1 MIEHFKKFDTQD
13 KKSILPLSFSQLTEF
28 AFNRERWA
36 LRRIFGYDF
45 DTNPAMQRGTVVESG
60 LNMWLNGTDQDEA
73 VEKML
78 HEYDEGCSKLVGDKV
93 TDERE
98 NLKPL
103 FNEGVDRLK
112 EYAFKWDLV
121 GYQKKVEMDIHGIP
135 LVGYT
140 DFQFEDK
147 SSKESF
153 YIDLKTTLRKPNGIS
168 NSHAMQ
174 QAIYQK
180 GTNANQKLW
189 YLVCKKS
196 GTEFYEFSLEDYK
209 KPMQICEHIV
219 KVMGNWL
226 SKVDSLDDV
235 KNILIPNPDDWIWKE
250 EAVYKARK
258 EVWGY

>member
-36 LRRIFGYDF
+36 LRRIFGYEF
-45 DTNPAMQRGTVVESG
+45 EGSPAMVRGNAVETA
-60 LNMWLNGTDQDEA
+60 LNMYLQGHDTETAIINMIT
-73 VEKML
+73 
-78 HEYDEGCSKLVGDKV
+78 EYDENSRLMIQKV
-93 TDERE
+93 PEERE
-98 NLKPL
+98 NLVPL
-103 FNEGVDRLK
+103 FNEGVERLK
-112 EYAFKWDLV
+112 EYAFKWNLV
-121 GYQKKVEMDIHGIP
+121 GYQKKVEMDIYGIP

-147 SSKESF
+147 STKESF

-196 GTEFYEFSLEDYK
+196 GTEFYEFTLKDYTR
-209 KPMQICEHIV
+209 PMQICEHIV

-226 SKVDSLDDV
+226 SKVDSVDDV

>member
-36 LRRIFGYDF
+36 LRRIFGYEF

-60 LNMWLNGTDQDEA
+60 LNMWLNGTDQKEA
-73 VEKML
+73 MDKMID
-78 HEYDEGCSKLVGDKV
+78 EYDNNCSGLANEKV
-93 TDERE
+93 ASERE
-98 NLKPL
+98 NLVPL
-103 FNEGVDRLK
+103 FNEGVERLK
-112 EYAFKWDLV
+112 EYAFKWNLV
-121 GYQKKVEMDIHGIP
+121 GYQKKVEMDINEIP

-196 GTEFYEFSLEDYK
+196 GTEFYEFTLRLHQTYADMRTHS
-209 KPMQICEHIV
+209 QSN
-219 KVMGNWL
+219 G
-226 SKVDSLDDV
+226 
-235 KNILIPNPDDWIWKE
+235 
-250 EAVYKARK
+250 
-258 EVWGY
+258 

>member
-45 DTNPAMQRGTVVESG
+45 DTNPAMQRGTVIESG
-60 LNMWLNGTDQDEA
+60 LNMWLNGTDQKEA
-73 VEKML
+73 MDKMID
-78 HEYDEGCSKLVGDKV
+78 EYDNNCSGLANEKV
-93 TDERE
+93 ASERE
-98 NLKPL
+98 NLIPL
-103 FNEGVDRLK
+103 FNEGVERLK
-112 EYAFKWDLV
+112 EYAFKWNLV
-121 GYQKKVEMDIHGIP
+121 GYQKKVEMDINEIP

-153 YIDLKTTLRKPNGIS
+153 YIDLKTTLRKPHGIS